1 VECLSISKLVLC
13 NTSLLRPLLC
23 YDKNEVSCGLY
34 YKHITVVNYNSSVV
48 NKCVA
53 SLSDDARVVI
63 YDRHVFV
70 VQATEYGSC
79 TIKLFTTIINAVL
92 SK

>member
-1 VECLSISKLVLC
+1 MQL
-13 NTSLLRPLLC
+13 SLLSLC
-23 YDKNEVSCGLY
+23 LVSHVRIVICGLY
-34 YKHITVVNYNSSVV
+34 YKHITVVNYDSSVV

-70 VQATEYGSC
+70 VQATDCHYADCHYAGCRGAFFER
-79 TIKLFTTIINAVL
+79 V
-92 SK
+92 